1 MLMKKGTFREVKTL
15 AHNLQPIGGGAKIQS
30 ELSESKV
37 YAVKELCQVS
47 H

>member
-30 ELSESKV
+30 ESFLNLKSM
-37 YAVKELCQVS
+37 Q
-47 H
+47 